1 MDEMCY
7 ESSVL
12 KLSKI
17 VVEKGIIAIFQ
28 VVEGQ
33 DEIQPGW

>member
-1 MDEMCY
+1 MKAAYLYFQD
-7 ESSVL
+7 SGN
-12 KLSKI
+12 
-17 VVEKGIIAIFQ
+17 EKGIIAMFQ

>member
-1 MDEMCY
+1 MDMKAVY
-7 ESSVL
+7 LYFQDSGN
-12 KLSKI
+12 
-17 VVEKGIIAIFQ
+17 EKGIIAIFQ

>member
-1 MDEMCY
+1 MFMD
-7 ESSVL
+7 ESSVIQD
-12 KLSKI
+12 SGN
-17 VVEKGIIAIFQ
+17 EKGIIAIFQ

>member
-1 MDEMCY
+1 MKAVY
-7 ESSVL
+7 L
-12 KLSKI
+12 NYRN
-17 VVEKGIIAIFQ
+17 EKGIIAIFQ